1 MWNIKEE
8 DFLKDVDFLT
18 SLKLKGSVGS
28 TGNSEIGNYDH
39 LGLVGTRNYNTQ
51 GGWYISAPGN
61 EQLGWETQ
69 ILTNIGIEAS
79 FYDRIRTEI
88 TWYNRKTKDMLME
101 VPVPY
106 TSGFSTIMQNIG
118 SMKNTGV
125 ELSLGVDIN

>member
-1 MWNIKEE
+1 
-8 DFLKDVDFLT
+8 
-18 SLKLKGSVGS
+18 
-28 TGNSEIGNYDH
+28 
-39 LGLVGTRNYNTQ
+39 
-51 GGWYISAPGN
+51 
-61 EQLGWETQ
+61 
-69 ILTNIGIEAS
+69 LTNIGIEAS

-125 ELSLGVDIN
+125 ELSLGVLSFSLDNAVSEEMSSLKAQIAKLTADVEKLKGSLPA